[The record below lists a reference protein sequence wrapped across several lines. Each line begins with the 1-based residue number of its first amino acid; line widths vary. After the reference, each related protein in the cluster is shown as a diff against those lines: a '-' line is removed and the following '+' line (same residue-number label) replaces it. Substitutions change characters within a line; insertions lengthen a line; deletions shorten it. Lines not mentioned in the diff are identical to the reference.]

1 MRQLLNRFLIILCLF
16 SLALSVGIVQAVDK
30 PTTSTQTTAVNEKSP
45 VDIINNATEKNT
57 VSFQKKFFYDSKGK
71 QDPMLMPWKYINESA
86 STGNAEDKGAMGGEV
101 TLPEDIDKQLMGVVW
116 SAHDPLALIGDR
128 IVREGDEIAHVKV
141 LKINKGEVIFL
152 YSGKK
157 FPVKVS
163 N

>member
-1 MRQLLNRFLIILCLF
+1 MKQLLNKFIIILGLF
-16 SLALSVGIVQAVDK
+16 SFAVPLCLVQAADN
-30 PTTSTQTTAVNEKSP
+30 PTTSSQTTAVKEKSP
-45 VDIINNATEKNT
+45 LDIINTATEKST
-57 VSFQKKFFYDSKGK
+57 VTFQKKFFYDSKGK
-71 QDPMLMPWKYINESA
+71 QDPLLMPWKYINESGGG
-86 STGNAEDKGAMGGEV
+86 TGVKVGVDGVV

-116 SAHDPLALIGDR
+116 SAHDPVALIGDR

-163 N
+163 S